1 MSGRKT
7 GRNRR
12 KWYGQLRE
20 LALDELLAKD
30 LVHARA
36 VEEPA
41 GKAEARELEQALPVE
56 REPPRLQLVEPARR
70 KRGSDE
76 RADRASRDE
85 IRPDARLG
93 EGAQHA
99 DMRPAARRARAED
112 ESDLGSPPGP
122 ELHHIRSKIAAIPC
136 PPPMHIVTR
145 A

>member
-1 MSGRKT
+1 FVDG
-7 GRNRR
+7 
-12 KWYGQLRE
+12 
-20 LALDELLAKD
+20 LALDESAAQAE
-30 LVHARA
+30 VC
-36 VEEPA
+36 EP
-41 GKAEARELEQALPVE
+41 EDALPVE
-56 REPPRLQLVEPARR
+56 RERPRLQLVEPARR
-70 KRGSDE
+70 KCGPHE

-85 IRPDARLG
+85 IGLDARLG